1 MGSLSDISEVEV
13 LNVDIEEADAR
24 IIPHAMHTITHSS
37 ITRIVVLSSDTDVF
51 ILMLYYW
58 DELHSHGLDELWV
71 KADVGES
78 TRFLP
83 LHILV
88 PRMGQELCRVLPA
101 VHTLTGCDYTNKVGT
116 KHATLPANPDHYLQ
130 DFGHKTIDIDGIIAL
145 AEEYLTQV
153 LKKGSSFKTIDQL
166 RSHIYHHS
174 KRVSFEQLPPTSYA
188 MRAHILRALY
198 ATYQL
203 VSLLSTTQESLDP
216 TLYGFKDDDE
226 LLMADLA
233 KRPIPEEFV
242 VHCNCFKCRSERCPC
257 CRNVVPYCTF
267 CKCQSG
273 VNGNCSGCKNPF
285 GYIQT

>member
-1 MGSLSDISEVEV
+1 MGRFWPSSGNKVKLESLLHQAALEYSWNLPTPEILVSSFRGPGDTVLPCYASSMGSLSDISEVEV

-71 KADVGES
+71 KAGVGES

-153 LKKGSSFKTIDQL
+153 LKKGSSFKTID
-166 RSHIYHHS
+166 
-174 KRVSFEQLPPTSYA
+174 
-188 MRAHILRALY
+188 
-198 ATYQL
+198 
-203 VSLLSTTQESLDP
+203 
-216 TLYGFKDDDE
+216 
-226 LLMADLA
+226 
-233 KRPIPEEFV
+233 
-242 VHCNCFKCRSERCPC
+242 
-257 CRNVVPYCTF
+257 
-267 CKCQSG
+267 
-273 VNGNCSGCKNPF
+273 
-285 GYIQT
+285 